1 MAAPVCWLL
10 VAAALGV
17 VNAEGADFTMTVLH
31 TNDVHGRFEEIR
43 PDGTSCPKA
52 DAEKGLCVGGIA
64 RQKTLV
70 DEVRKKG
77 GNVLFLNTGD
87 YYQGSLWYYL
97 LGAKIVVE
105 AVNYLKHDAMT
116 LGNHEFDRGAEGM
129 ADLVR
134 NSTVP
139 ILGCNVDFSGEPLLR
154 DMPLR
159 PSMTVTQGGHEVG
172 LIGYVT
178 PNTAFLSVPGKVRF
192 TDEVECVRREAKKL
206 RAKGVKVI
214 IAMGHSGLPKD
225 KEIAEAVPEVSLV
238 VGGHTHTFLYSG
250 PTTEGKIS
258 GNAPQGPYPVVVERA
273 DGTRCLVVQD
283 FWLGKYM
290 GYINVTWNERG
301 EPERWEGQPVLLDN
315 SIRQDPDGLALLDQY
330 RPLLESKRNDTVAST
345 QVLLQGDKQAT
356 RFGESNLGNV
366 VTEAFLKFLAKM
378 TPRANGSWS
387 SVAAAIA
394 NGGGFRAPISDESP
408 GGAITFE
415 DVVNV
420 MPFGN
425 TLVLLNV
432 TGAQLK
438 RVVEHGVALHDVT
451 GLISKGE
458 FLQMAGMRVVYDI
471 SREPWDRVVSLR
483 ILCTACRVPV
493 FEDVDPDKW
502 YRIAAVSYIV
512 NGGDNFNF
520 SFVKPQDRLDTGYED
535 VDVFVNYLKAISPV
549 TMGLDGRISFASAPA
564 AATKPNHAGRPA
576 PTALMA
582 LLLPALV
589 QVAMLLRQSLS

>member
-1 MAAPVCWLL
+1 MKSRL
-10 VAAALGV
+10 
-17 VNAEGADFTMTVLH
+17 
-31 TNDVHGRFEEIR
+31 
-43 PDGTSCPKA
+43 
-52 DAEKGLCVGGIA
+52 
-64 RQKTLV
+64 
-70 DEVRKKG
+70 
-77 GNVLFLNTGD
+77 
-87 YYQGSLWYYL
+87 
-97 LGAKIVVE
+97 
-105 AVNYLKHDAMT
+105 
-116 LGNHEFDRGAEGM
+116 
-129 ADLVR
+129 
-134 NSTVP
+134 
-139 ILGCNVDFSGEPLLR
+139 
-154 DMPLR
+154 
-159 PSMTVTQGGHEVG
+159 
-172 LIGYVT
+172 
-178 PNTAFLSVPGKVRF
+178 
-192 TDEVECVRREAKKL
+192 
-206 RAKGVKVI
+206 
-214 IAMGHSGLPKD
+214 
-225 KEIAEAVPEVSLV
+225 
-238 VGGHTHTFLYSG
+238 
-250 PTTEGKIS
+250 
-258 GNAPQGPYPVVVERA
+258 
-273 DGTRCLVVQD
+273 
-283 FWLGKYM
+283 
-290 GYINVTWNERG
+290 
-301 EPERWEGQPVLLDN
+301 
-315 SIRQDPDGLALLDQY
+315 DPDGLALLDQY